1 MNEGHVTTHAPLSAW
16 LESRT
21 PAPPPELAARLR
33 VMTADRADRPASS
46 EELLGAARE
55 AMAMLLHDGCLT
67 RPSALDL
74 LAVDALVT
82 YAFESAADEPQ
93 RIDALAHHALA
104 TIAALTEPYHA

>member
-1 MNEGHVTTHAPLSAW
+1 
-16 LESRT
+16 
-21 PAPPPELAARLR
+21 
-33 VMTADRADRPASS
+33 MTAHRAERPASS

-55 AMAMLLHDGCLT
+55 AMATLLQDGCLT

-93 RIDALAHHALA
+93 RIDTRAHHALA
-104 TIAALTEPYHA
+104 TIAALAEPYRA

>member
-1 MNEGHVTTHAPLSAW
+1 VNEGHVTTHAPLSAW

-104 TIAALTEPYHA
+104 TIAALAEPYHA

>member
-1 MNEGHVTTHAPLSAW
+1 VTTHAPLSAW

-33 VMTADRADRPASS
+33 AMTAHRADRPARS

-55 AMAMLLHDGCLT
+55 AMAALLQDGCLT

-82 YAFESAADEPQ
+82 YAMEYAAETPDELP
-93 RIDALAHHALA
+93 ALAERAMSRLSG
-104 TIAALTEPYHA
+104 AASR